1 MENFHKLAIFLF
13 SIKTNVLVPTKQ
25 NKKSSMYVVFINKH
39 PNEAK
44 LWYYDTSYLSFR
56 NIFQLVQNQ
65 FITEW

>member
-13 SIKTNVLVPTKQ
+13 SIKTNVLVPKKQ

-44 LWYYDTSYLSFR
+44 L
-56 NIFQLVQNQ
+56 
-65 FITEW
+65 